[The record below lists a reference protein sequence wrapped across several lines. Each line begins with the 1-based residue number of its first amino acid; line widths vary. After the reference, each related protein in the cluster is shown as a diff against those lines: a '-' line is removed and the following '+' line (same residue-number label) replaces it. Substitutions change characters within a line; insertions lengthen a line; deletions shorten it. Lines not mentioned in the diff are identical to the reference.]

1 KADAGGDAISR
12 SSTRKWKHRTDPP
25 RGRRPRANARPA
37 GSRAA
42 TSTPRGP
49 NESGG
54 KDAGGEIAVATI
66 ADDGHD
72 DRILDLRGDAQGH
85 MQRATGRNAG
95 EDAFF
100 LCQPSRHL
108 LRCSLTDRL
117 DAVDPG
123 TVE

>member
-1 KADAGGDAISR
+1 
-12 SSTRKWKHRTDPP
+12 
-25 RGRRPRANARPA
+25 

-123 TVE
+123 TVEDTRQVGLGPLADAGDGRALLGLAAD